1 MKLDDIPE
9 NSIIVKM
16 DIKEGANLQLSI
28 AHNVETDDFTEEE
41 LEFIYDLSTG
51 LSVHLQ
57 RMLEPIVAM
66 GRMSNIISELSE
78 DDGPDVTFEPD
89 EKHLDA
95 IDNNKNSNVISI
107 VKKKLH

>member
-1 MKLDDIPE
+1 MNLDDIPE
-9 NSIIVKM
+9 NSIILKI
-16 DIKEGANLQLSI
+16 DIKEGANLKLSI
-28 AHNVETDDFTEEE
+28 AHHIETDDFNEEE

-57 RMLEPIVAM
+57 RMLEPIVSM

-78 DDGPDVTFEPD
+78 DDGTDVTFEPD
-89 EKHLDA
+89 EKLLDA

>member
-16 DIKEGANLQLSI
+16 DIKEGAN
-28 AHNVETDDFTEEE
+28 
-41 LEFIYDLSTG
+41 
-51 LSVHLQ
+51 LQ

-89 EKHLDA
+89 EKLLDA

>member
-9 NSIIVKM
+9 NSIVLKI

-28 AHNVETDDFTEEE
+28 AHHVETDDFTEEE

-57 RMLEPIVAM
+57 RMLETVVAM

-78 DDGPDVTFEPD
+78 EGPEIINGVLASSIKIESTSSMIA
-89 EKHLDA
+89 K
-95 IDNNKNSNVISI
+95 SNE
-107 VKKKLH
+107 H